1 MNSGLSKLVRD
12 AAQRPVQR
20 SSQYSKPGARIMVAG
35 IGGGGNNTI
44 NRLVQIGIQGAE
56 CIAVNTDQQH
66 LDHIQAHKKMLIGKT
81 ITRGLGTGGFPEL
94 GAAAAEESRQDL
106 TNLLRGVDLLF
117 IAAGLGG
124 GTGTGAAPV
133 IAEIAKQNGAIV
145 VCTVTTPF
153 TIEGARIDKAHRGL
167 QRLRRY
173 ADTVIVID
181 NNKLL
186 EIARD
191 LPIDE
196 AFSVADEILASMVKG
211 VTETI
216 SLPSL
221 INLDFAD
228 VRSVLAGGG
237 VALVGLGEASQSETK
252 DYDRISEA
260 VKNSL
265 HSPLLGDLS
274 VKGATGA
281 LIHVIGGPDLSLEE
295 ATRVADVVTRQ
306 MRHDARIIWGARVIP
321 DFAGYV
327 RVLLI
332 VTGLEGNSAV
342 LPGFRGNVEI
352 FEDVDWASLQLYRL
366 DTNET
371 ESYTNLGESEKT
383 GKLIG
388 PIGTEELTRIVPE
401 STTGNSGSP
410 NAGQEPSIS
419 IVGSP
424 IAGTEPLRG
433 LGLKKIESTS
443 SAST

>member
-12 AAQRPVQR
+12 AAQRPMQR
-20 SSQYSKPGARIMVAG
+20 IPQYSKPGARIMVAG

-66 LDHIQAHKKMLIGKT
+66 LDHVQAHKKMLIGKT

-237 VALVGLGEASQSETK
+237 VALVGLGEATQSETK

-306 MRHDARIIWGARVIP
+306 MRHDARIIWGARIIP

-352 FEDVDWASLQLYRL
+352 FEDVDWTSLQLYRL
-366 DTNET
+366 DATGT
-371 ESYTNLGESEKT
+371 EHAQKPGEQAKT
-383 GKLIG
+383 GEVISSIK
-388 PIGTEELTRIVPE
+388 TEELTQRALDSTNGKSE
-401 STTGNSGSP
+401 STT
-410 NAGQEPSIS
+410 ADQEPAIS
-419 IVGSP
+419 LIGSP
-424 IAGTEPLRG
+424 IAGAEPLRG

>member
-12 AAQRPVQR
+12 AAQRPVR
-20 SSQYSKPGARIMVAG
+20 TPPRYSKPGARIMVAG
-35 IGGGGNNTI
+35 VGGGGNNTI

-66 LDHIQAHKKMLIGKT
+66 LDHVQAHHKILIGKT

-237 VALVGLGEASQSETK
+237 VALVGLGEAAQSENK

-306 MRHDARIIWGARVIP
+306 MRHDARIIWGARIIP

-342 LPGFRGNVEI
+342 LPGFRGNIEI
-352 FEDVDWASLQLYRL
+352 FDDVDWNSLQLYRL
-366 DTNET
+366 DSSENDAVQT
-371 ESYTNLGESEKT
+371 EGHSTRVSQTIGST
-383 GKLIG
+383 DSGKSAKIH
-388 PIGTEELTRIVPE
+388 TD
-401 STTGNSGSP
+401 SP
-410 NAGQEPSIS
+410 QTISDNPNNDQEPSIS
-419 IVGSP
+419 LISSSVSGN
-424 IAGTEPLRG
+424 EPLRG
-433 LGLKKIESTS
+433 LGLKKVESAS

>member
-1 MNSGLSKLVRD
+1 MDGGLSKLVSD
-12 AAQRPVQR
+12 ATQRQTRNSPR
-20 SSQYSKPGARIMVAG
+20 YSKPGARIMVAG
-35 IGGGGNNTI
+35 VGGGGNNTI

-66 LDHIQAHKKMLIGKT
+66 LDYVRSHKKMLIGKT

-237 VALVGLGEASQSETK
+237 VALVGLGEATKSETK
-252 DYDRISEA
+252 GKDRISEA
-260 VKNSL
+260 VKNAL

-281 LIHVIGGPDLSLEE
+281 LIHVIGGPDLSLDE

-306 MRHDARIIWGARVIP
+306 MRHDARIIWGARIIS

-342 LPGFRGNVEI
+342 LPGFRGNIEI
-352 FEDVDWASLQLYRL
+352 FDDVDWNALQLYRIDSPTGIVAQSSDSSQDGGHLVRNNRTTTPQVVEL
-366 DTNET
+366 DGSNEQIIRPHPQTETPPMSVNSGILTNE
-371 ESYTNLGESEKT
+371 
-383 GKLIG
+383 
-388 PIGTEELTRIVPE
+388 
-401 STTGNSGSP
+401 
-410 NAGQEPSIS
+410 
-419 IVGSP
+419 
-424 IAGTEPLRG
+424 PLQG
-433 LGLKKIESTS
+433 LGLKKIESAT
-443 SAST
+443 SASS

>member
-1 MNSGLSKLVRD
+1 MDGGLSKLVRD
-12 AAQRPVQR
+12 ATQRQTKNTPR
-20 SSQYSKPGARIMVAG
+20 YSKPGARIMVAG
-35 IGGGGNNTI
+35 VGGGGNNTI

-66 LDHIQAHKKMLIGKT
+66 LDHVRSHKKMLIGKT

-237 VALVGLGEASQSETK
+237 VALVGLGEATKSETK
-252 DYDRISEA
+252 DKDRISEA
-260 VKNSL
+260 VKNAL

-281 LIHVIGGPDLSLEE
+281 LIHVIGGPDLSLDE

-306 MRHDARIIWGARVIP
+306 MRHDARIIWGARIIS

-342 LPGFRGNVEI
+342 LPGFRGNIEI
-352 FEDVDWASLQLYRL
+352 FDDVDWNALQLYRIDSQAGIVAQSSDSSQDGTHL
-366 DTNET
+366 VRNERIITPQVVESDESNEQIIRPLPQTEIPPISINAGILTNE
-371 ESYTNLGESEKT
+371 
-383 GKLIG
+383 
-388 PIGTEELTRIVPE
+388 
-401 STTGNSGSP
+401 
-410 NAGQEPSIS
+410 
-419 IVGSP
+419 
-424 IAGTEPLRG
+424 PLQG
-433 LGLKKIESTS
+433 LGLKKIESAS
-443 SAST
+443 SASS

>member
-1 MNSGLSKLVRD
+1 MDGGLSKLVRD
-12 AAQRPVQR
+12 ATQRQTKNVPR
-20 SSQYSKPGARIMVAG
+20 YSKPGARIMVAG
-35 IGGGGNNTI
+35 VGGGGNNTI

-66 LDHIQAHKKMLIGKT
+66 LDHVRSHKKMLIGKT

-237 VALVGLGEASQSETK
+237 VALVGLGEATKSETK
-252 DYDRISEA
+252 GKDRISEA
-260 VKNSL
+260 VKNAL

-281 LIHVIGGPDLSLEE
+281 LIHVIGGPDLSLDE

-306 MRHDARIIWGARVIP
+306 MRHDARIIWGARIIP

-342 LPGFRGNVEI
+342 LPGFRGNIEI
-352 FEDVDWASLQLYRL
+352 FDDVDWNALQLYRIDSPADIAAQSSTSSQNDTQL
-366 DTNET
+366 IRNNRISAPQIVESDDSTVQIIRPHLQTETPPISINSGILTNE
-371 ESYTNLGESEKT
+371 
-383 GKLIG
+383 
-388 PIGTEELTRIVPE
+388 
-401 STTGNSGSP
+401 
-410 NAGQEPSIS
+410 
-419 IVGSP
+419 
-424 IAGTEPLRG
+424 PLQG
-433 LGLKKIESTS
+433 LGLKKIESTT
-443 SAST
+443 SASS

>member
-1 MNSGLSKLVRD
+1 MDSGLSKLVRD
-12 AAQRPVQR
+12 ASRRPDR
-20 SSQYSKPGARIMVAG
+20 KTAPRYSKPGARIMVAG
-35 IGGGGNNTI
+35 VGGGGNNTI

-66 LDHIQAHKKMLIGKT
+66 LDHVQAHQKMLIGKT

-237 VALVGLGEASQSETK
+237 VALVGLGEASQSDNK

-306 MRHDARIIWGARVIP
+306 MRHDARIIWGARIIP

-342 LPGFRGNVEI
+342 LPGFRGNIEI
-352 FEDVDWASLQLYRL
+352 FDDVDWNSLQLYRL
-366 DTNET
+366 DSSET
-371 ESYTNLGESEKT
+371 DIGQTKEHSQPIPPFESEKSIKVHIDSSPT
-383 GKLIG
+383 ISDN
-388 PIGTEELTRIVPE
+388 P
-401 STTGNSGSP
+401 NSD
-410 NAGQEPSIS
+410 QKPSIS
-419 IVGSP
+419 LIGSSVS
-424 IAGTEPLRG
+424 GNEPLRG
-433 LGLKKIESTS
+433 LGLKKVESAS

>member
-1 MNSGLSKLVRD
+1 MDGGLSKLVRD
-12 AAQRPVQR
+12 ATKRPIKTPV
-20 SSQYSKPGARIMVAG
+20 QYSKPGARIMVAG

-66 LDHIQAHKKMLIGKT
+66 LDHVQAHKKMLIGKT

-237 VALVGLGEASQSETK
+237 VALVGLGEAAQSETT

-306 MRHDARIIWGARVIP
+306 MRHDARIIWGARIIP

-352 FEDVDWASLQLYRL
+352 FDDVDWNSLHLYRL
-366 DTNET
+366 DSSGNDTVTT
-371 ESYTNLGESEKT
+371 EGHSIRVSQTPSSIESEK
-383 GKLIG
+383 
-388 PIGTEELTRIVPE
+388 LTRVQIE
-401 STTGNSGSP
+401 SSNINSGNQSGNQDP
-410 NAGQEPSIS
+410 AIS
-419 IVGSP
+419 LISSNVSGN
-424 IAGTEPLRG
+424 EPLRG
-433 LGLKKIESTS
+433 LGLKKIESAS

>member
-1 MNSGLSKLVRD
+1 MDGGLSKLVRD
-12 AAQRPVQR
+12 ATQRQTKNTPR
-20 SSQYSKPGARIMVAG
+20 YSKPGARIMVAG
-35 IGGGGNNTI
+35 VGGGGNNTI

-66 LDHIQAHKKMLIGKT
+66 LDHVRSHKKMLIGKT

-237 VALVGLGEASQSETK
+237 VALVGLGEATKSETK
-252 DYDRISEA
+252 GKDRISEA
-260 VKNSL
+260 VKNAL

-281 LIHVIGGPDLSLEE
+281 LIHVIGGPDLSLDE

-306 MRHDARIIWGARVIP
+306 MRHDARIIWGARIIS

-342 LPGFRGNVEI
+342 LPGFRGNIEI
-352 FEDVDWASLQLYRL
+352 FDDVDWNALQLYRIDSPAGIVAHSSDSSQDGTHL
-366 DTNET
+366 VRNERIITPQVVESDESNEQIIRPHPQTEISPISINAGILTNE
-371 ESYTNLGESEKT
+371 
-383 GKLIG
+383 
-388 PIGTEELTRIVPE
+388 
-401 STTGNSGSP
+401 
-410 NAGQEPSIS
+410 
-419 IVGSP
+419 
-424 IAGTEPLRG
+424 PLQG
-433 LGLKKIESTS
+433 LGLKKIESAS
-443 SAST
+443 SASS

>member
-12 AAQRPVQR
+12 ATQRPTKTPP
-20 SSQYSKPGARIMVAG
+20 QYSKPGARIMVAG

-44 NRLVQIGIQGAE
+44 NRMVQIGIQGAE
-56 CIAVNTDQQH
+56 CVAVNTDQQH
-66 LDHIQAHKKMLIGKT
+66 LDHVQAHKKMLIGKT

-133 IAEIAKQNGAIV
+133 VAEIAKQNGAIV

-237 VALVGLGEASQSETK
+237 VALVGLGEAADSETK

-306 MRHDARIIWGARVIP
+306 MRHDARIIWGARIIP

-342 LPGFRGNVEI
+342 LPGFRGNIEI
-352 FEDVDWASLQLYRL
+352 FDDVDWNSLQLYRL
-366 DTNET
+366 DIHENDAVKT
-371 ESYTNLGESEKT
+371 EIHPTSGSHTAHAINSG
-383 GKLIG
+383 
-388 PIGTEELTRIVPE
+388 ELTNVRFGEPNI
-401 STTGNSGSP
+401 NSDNLNCEG
-410 NAGQEPSIS
+410 EPSIS
-419 IVGSP
+419 LISTSVSSN
-424 IAGTEPLRG
+424 EPLRG
-433 LGLKKIESTS
+433 LGLKKIESAS
-443 SAST
+443 SASS